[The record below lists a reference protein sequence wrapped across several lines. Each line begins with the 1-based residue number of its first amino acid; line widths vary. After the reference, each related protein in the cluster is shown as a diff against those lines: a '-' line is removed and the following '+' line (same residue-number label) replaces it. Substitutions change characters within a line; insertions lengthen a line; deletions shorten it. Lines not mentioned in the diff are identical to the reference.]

1 MLSYNRTSFLG
12 TDGRSSTDSNPDPIW
27 TEPGLVLLN
36 ADPAANRALAEFRV
50 PIRRQRVTRRIDCPG
65 PGKSFLSHAP
75 DKVSLCL

>member
-36 ADPAANRALAEFRV
+36 VRTH
-50 PIRRQRVTRRIDCPG
+50 RRYEP
-65 PGKSFLSHAP
+65 
-75 DKVSLCL
+75 